1 MNWSI
6 FIQIARISLVTFS
19 ENGHKQSMKKE
30 TETTVLLYTEYSTT
44 IITFIDLYLEHTHV
58 NIYRILFIFND
69 FYLSIDFEDTYFGCR
84 PLMNFLLCN
93 WRDST
98 TQRFNGFSSVMMHL

>member
-1 MNWSI
+1 MNWPI

-58 NIYRILFIFND
+58 NIIEY
-69 FYLSIDFEDTYFGCR
+69 YLY
-84 PLMNFLLCN
+84 
-93 WRDST
+93 ST
-98 TQRFNGFSSVMMHL
+98 TSI